1 MWAFSWVLIPIAGI
15 LAGAWSEWLKFK
27 EKQSKL
33 GASAETL
40 EASFETLSKKLDEQ
54 NQELVRRI
62 QNLEAIV
69 TSADWDQ
76 LTATE
81 KMPSSSL
88 PGSNEMLELPSM
100 EAEIEDE
107 AARIA
112 KRLRS

>member
-27 EKQSKL
+27 EKQSQL

-40 EASFETLSKKLDEQ
+40 EASFETLSKKLEAE

-76 LTATE
+76 LTTSE
-81 KMPSSSL
+81 PTVSSL
-88 PGSNEMLELPSM
+88 PESNGMLELPSM
-100 EAEIEDE
+100 ESEIQDE

-112 KRLRS
+112 NKLRS

>member
-40 EASFETLSKKLDEQ
+40 EAEFEKMSSRLEEQ
-54 NQELVRRI
+54 NRALIDRI

-69 TSADWDQ
+69 TSPDWDAIT
-76 LTATE
+76 LPPALPE
-81 KMPSSSL
+81 SSSL
-88 PGSNEMLELPSM
+88 IDVESPENVNTK
-100 EAEIEDE
+100 E
-107 AARIA
+107 AASLAQKI
-112 KRLRS
+112 RS